1 MAIFLNAESMFELP
15 LSNPVLIFSLV
26 LFIILFVP
34 LLLNRIKVPYVI
46 GLILAGVA
54 VGEHGANLLRRDS
67 SIVLFGTVGLIYIMF
82 LAALEI
88 DMKEFRKN
96 SSKSLIFGIFTFAV
110 PMLLAAP
117 AARFILG
124 FSWMSSILF
133 ASMLASHTLISYP
146 VAARFN
152 VHKTK
157 AAIIAVGGTIITD
170 ILSLLVLAVIAK
182 MSQGAINQAFWIQ
195 LIVSVI
201 VFALIVWF
209 VFPIIARWFFKH
221 FDDSI
226 AQYTFVLAMVF
237 LGSFLAELAG
247 IEPIIGAFLSG
258 LALNRLIP
266 HHSPLMNRIDF
277 VGNALFIPFFL
288 IGVGML
294 VDIQVLF
301 KSTESLKVAGVMTI
315 AALGSKWLA
324 ALLTQKSFKM
334 NADERT
340 LIFGLSSARAAAT
353 LATVLVGYNII
364 IGQNELGEPIRLL
377 NEDVLNGCLIM
388 ILITCTIASIET
400 SRAASKLALKQNEGK
415 VTAGDQD
422 TRNILIAAS
431 KEDTINPMIE
441 LALLMQPRKDGQ
453 NIFVLSVISS
463 DTEDRESEERR
474 LSKYQ
479 DRMVSTAAATDVIL
493 TPLIRYDVNYV
504 SGIQHTLEEKRI
516 HEVIIGQQKI
526 TQDGISVTGMKSQM
540 LLERC
545 TQIIYLIH
553 GMQPLNT
560 IQSITVVC
568 SDRAELEPSF
578 PVLLE
583 RITAIGKQLNCDV
596 HYHSSVATLEV
607 IRQYNQVNKGPQAT
621 FTAFDNWNDFLILS
635 REVSSEDFFIVI
647 SARPANVSYHSGL
660 DDVPRHLARYFGAYN
675 YMLMYPDLHADF
687 SMQPVQELE
696 RTGEMIQK
704 GINQL
709 GKTGDKLIKNI
720 LKPGGIRH

>member
-1 MAIFLNAESMFELP
+1 MAILLNAESMFELP

-88 DMKEFRKN
+88 DMKEFKKN
-96 SSKSLIFGIFTFAV
+96 SSKSLIFGVFTFAV
-110 PMLLAAP
+110 PMLIAAP
-117 AARFILG
+117 AARFLLG
-124 FSWMSSILF
+124 FSWISSILF

-182 MSQGAINQAFWIQ
+182 MSQGEINQAFWIQ

-301 KSTESLKVAGVMTI
+301 KSAESLKVAGIMTV
-315 AALGSKWLA
+315 AALVSKWLA

-334 NADERT
+334 NGDERT
-340 LIFGLSSARAAAT
+340 LIFGLSAARAAAT

-400 SRAASKLALKQNEGK
+400 SRAAVKIAKKLNEGANK
-415 VTAGDQD
+415 AAGQG

-431 KEDTINPMIE
+431 KEDTIDPMIE
-441 LALLMQPRKDGQ
+441 LALLMQPRKHEQ

-463 DTEDRESEERR
+463 ETVDRESEERR
-474 LSKYQ
+474 LRKYQ
-479 DRMVSTAAATDVIL
+479 DRMVTTAAATDVIVS
-493 TPLIRYDVNYV
+493 PLIRYDVSYA

-516 HEVIIGQQKI
+516 HEVIIGQQKGEK
-526 TQDGISVTGMKSQM
+526 DPGSVTGLKSQK
-540 LLERC
+540 LLARC
-545 TQIIYLIH
+545 PQIVYLIH

-560 IQSITVVC
+560 IGKITVVC
-568 SDRAELEPSF
+568 SDRVELEASF
-578 PVLLE
+578 PMLIE
-583 RITAIGKQLNCDV
+583 RISTIGKQLNCDV
-596 HYHSSVATLEV
+596 HYYSSEGTLAS
-607 IRQYNQVNKGPQAT
+607 IQAYNQANKGPGAK
-621 FTAFDNWNDFLILS
+621 FTLFDDWSDFLILS
-635 REVSSEDFFIVI
+635 RDVRTEDLFVVI
-647 SARPANVSYHSGL
+647 CARPGNISYHDAL
-660 DDVPRHLARYFGAYN
+660 AEVPRHLAKYFNEYN
-675 YMLMYPDLHADF
+675 YLLMYPDLQADF
-687 SMQPVQELE
+687 SIQTGQTE
-696 RTGEMIQK
+696 RTGEILQK
-704 GINQL
+704 GINQIS
-709 GKTGDKLIKNI
+709 KTGDKLIRNI
-720 LKPGGIRH
+720 LKPGN

>member
-1 MAIFLNAESMFELP
+1 MAILLNAESMFELP

-88 DMKEFRKN
+88 DMKEFKKN
-96 SSKSLIFGIFTFAV
+96 SSKSLVFGVFTFAV
-110 PMLLAAP
+110 PMLIAAP
-117 AARFILG
+117 AARFLLD

-152 VHKTK
+152 VHKTI

-182 MSQGAINQAFWIQ
+182 MSQGEINQAFWIQ

-301 KSTESLKVAGVMTI
+301 KSAESLKVAGVMTA

-324 ALLTQKSFKM
+324 ALLTQKIFKM
-334 NADERT
+334 NNEERT
-340 LIFGLSSARAAAT
+340 LIFGLSAARAAAT

-364 IGQNELGEPIRLL
+364 IGQNELGEPVRLL

-400 SRAASKLALKQNEGK
+400 SRAAVKLARKLNEGRSQ
-415 VTAGDQD
+415 TAENGA
-422 TRNILIAAS
+422 RNILIAAS
-431 KEDTINPMIE
+431 KEDTIDPMIE
-441 LALLMQPRKDGQ
+441 LALLMQPRKHEQ

-463 DTEDRESEERR
+463 ETQERDSEERR
-474 LSKYQ
+474 LRKYQ
-479 DRMVSTAAATDVIL
+479 DRMITTAAATDVIV
-493 TPLIRYDVNYV
+493 TPLIRYDVSYA

-516 HEVIIGQQKI
+516 HEVIIGQQKSG
-526 TQDGISVTGMKSQM
+526 QDISSVTGLKSQK
-540 LLERC
+540 LLARC
-545 TQIIYLIH
+545 PQIIYLIH

-560 IQSITVVC
+560 IGKITVVC
-568 SDRAELEPSF
+568 SDRIELEASF
-578 PVLLE
+578 PVLFE
-583 RITAIGKQLNCDV
+583 RITTIGKQLNCDV
-596 HYHSSVATLEV
+596 HYYSTESTLASIEA
-607 IRQYNQVNKGPQAT
+607 YNQANKGPGAR
-621 FTAFDNWNDFLILS
+621 FTIFDTWDDFLILS
-635 REVSSEDFFIVI
+635 RDVRTEDLFIVI
-647 SARPANVSYHSGL
+647 GARPGNISYHPAL
-660 DDVPRHLARYFGAYN
+660 AEVPRHLAKYFDGYN
-675 YMLMYPDLHADF
+675 YLLMYPDLQADF
-687 SMQPVQELE
+687 SVQTGQTE
-696 RTGEMIQK
+696 RTGEILQK

-709 GKTGDKLIKNI
+709 GKTGDKLIRNI
-720 LKPGGIRH
+720 LKPGN

>member
-1 MAIFLNAESMFELP
+1 MVILLNTESMFELP

-34 LLLNRIKVPYVI
+34 LLLNKIKVPYVI
-46 GLILAGVA
+46 GLILAGVV

-88 DMKEFRKN
+88 DMKEFKKN

-110 PMLLAAP
+110 PMLIAAP
-117 AARFILG
+117 AAKFLLG

-152 VHKTK
+152 VHKTI

-182 MSQGAINQAFWIQ
+182 MSQGEINQAFWLQ

-209 VFPIIARWFFKH
+209 VFPVIARWFFKR
-221 FDDSI
+221 FDDNI

-237 LGSFLAELAG
+237 LGSFLAELSG

-301 KSTESLKVAGVMTI
+301 KSAESLKVAGIMTI

-334 NADERT
+334 NGSERT
-340 LIFGLSSARAAAT
+340 LIFGLSAARAAAT

-400 SRAASKLALKQNEGK
+400 SRAAVTLARKVNEDSNQATTEG
-415 VTAGDQD
+415 A
-422 TRNILIAAS
+422 RNILIAAS
-431 KEDTINPMIE
+431 KEDTIDPMIE
-441 LALLMQPRKDGQ
+441 LALLMQPRKHEQ

-463 DTEDRESEERR
+463 ETADRESEERR
-474 LSKYQ
+474 LRLYQ
-479 DRMVSTAAATDVIL
+479 DKMVSTAAATDVIVS
-493 TPLIRYDVNYV
+493 PLIRYDVSYV

-516 HEVIIGQQKI
+516 HEVIIGQQKGEK
-526 TQDGISVTGMKSQM
+526 DHGSVTGLKSRT
-540 LLERC
+540 LLARC
-545 TQIIYLIH
+545 PQIVYLIH
-553 GMQPLNT
+553 GMQPLST
-560 IQSITVVC
+560 IGNISVVC
-568 SDRAELEPSF
+568 SDLLEMEASF
-578 PVLLE
+578 PLLIE
-583 RITAIGKQLNCDV
+583 RISTIGKQLNCDV
-596 HYHSSVATLEV
+596 HYHSTENTLAS
-607 IRQYNQVNKGPQAT
+607 IRAYNQSNKGPGAQ
-621 FTAFDNWNDFLILS
+621 FTVFDNWNDFLILS
-635 REVSSEDFFIVI
+635 RDVQKEDLFVVI
-647 SARPANVSYHSGL
+647 GARPGNVSYHDAL
-660 DDVPRHLARYFGAYN
+660 ADVPGHLAKYFTEYN
-675 YMLMYPDLHADF
+675 YLLMYPDLQTDF
-687 SMQPVQELE
+687 LHPGRTE
-696 RTGEMIQK
+696 RTGEILQK
-704 GINQL
+704 GISQI
-709 GKTGDKLIKNI
+709 GKTGDKLIRNI
-720 LKPGGIRH
+720 LKPGS

>member
-1 MAIFLNAESMFELP
+1 MAILLSAAGMFELP

-34 LLLNRIKVPYVI
+34 LLLNKVKVPYVI

-96 SSKSLIFGIFTFAV
+96 SSKSLVFGIFTFAM
-110 PMLLAAP
+110 PMLVAAP
-117 AARFILG
+117 AARFMLG
-124 FSWMSSILF
+124 FSWISSILF

-182 MSQGAINQAFWIQ
+182 MSQGEINRAFWLQ
-195 LIVSVI
+195 LILSVI
-201 VFALIVWF
+201 IFALIVWF
-209 VFPIIARWFFKH
+209 IFPIIARWFFKH

-237 LGSFLAELAG
+237 LGCFLAELAG
-247 IEPIIGAFLSG
+247 IEPIVGAFLSG

-301 KSTESLKVAGVMTI
+301 KSTESVKVAGIMTA
-315 AALGSKWLA
+315 AALVSKWIA
-324 ALLTQKSFKM
+324 ALLTQKTFKM
-334 NADERT
+334 NGDERT
-340 LIFGLSSARAAAT
+340 LDFGLSTARAAAT

-400 SRAASKLALKQNEGK
+400 NRAAVKLARKLNEG
-415 VTAGDQD
+415 VSQAAARA

-431 KEDTINPMIE
+431 KEDTIDPMIG
-441 LALLMQPRKDGQ
+441 LALLMQPRKHEQ
-453 NIFVLSVISS
+453 NIFVFSVISA
-463 DTEDRESEERR
+463 DTADREFEERR
-474 LSKYQ
+474 FRKYQ
-479 DRMVSTAAATDVIL
+479 DRMVATAAATEVIVS
-493 TPLIRYDVNYV
+493 PLIRYDVSYS
-504 SGIQHTLEEKRI
+504 SGILHTLEEKRI
-516 HEVIIGQQKI
+516 HEVIIGQQKG
-526 TQDGISVTGMKSQM
+526 QQLPGSVTGLKSQK
-540 LLERC
+540 LLARC
-545 TQIIYLIH
+545 PQIGYLIH
-553 GMQPLNT
+553 GIQPLNT
-560 IQSITVVC
+560 IGKITVVC
-568 SDRAELEPSF
+568 SDKIELDASF
-578 PVLLE
+578 PVLIE
-583 RITAIGKQLNCDV
+583 RITTIGKQLNCDV
-596 HYHSSVATLEV
+596 HYYNTESSLAS
-607 IRQYNQVNKGPQAT
+607 IKAYNQANKGPGAQ
-621 FTAFDNWNDFLILS
+621 FTVFDDWDDFLILS
-635 REVSSEDFFIVI
+635 RDIRTEDLFVVLC
-647 SARPANVSYHSGL
+647 ARPGNISYHAAL
-660 DDVPRHLARYFGAYN
+660 AEVPRHLAKYFDEYN
-675 YMLMYPDLHADF
+675 YLLMYPDLRADF
-687 SMQPVQELE
+687 STQPSQTE
-696 RTGEMIQK
+696 RTGELLQK
-704 GINQL
+704 GIDQL
-709 GKTGDKLIKNI
+709 GKTGDKIIRTI
-720 LKPGGIRH
+720 LKPGN

>member
-1 MAIFLNAESMFELP
+1 MAILLNAENMFELP

-96 SSKSLIFGIFTFAV
+96 SSKSLIFGVFTFAV
-110 PMLLAAP
+110 PMLIAAP
-117 AARFILG
+117 AARFLLG

-146 VAARFN
+146 VAARFH

-182 MSQGAINQAFWIQ
+182 MSQGEINQAFWIQ

-221 FDDSI
+221 FDDNV

-301 KSTESLKVAGVMTI
+301 KSTESLKVAGVMTL

-334 NADERT
+334 NGDERT
-340 LIFGLSSARAAAT
+340 LIFGLSAARAAAT

-400 SRAASKLALKQNEGK
+400 SRAAVRIARKANEGANK
-415 VTAGDQD
+415 AMGEDM
-422 TRNILIAAS
+422 RNILIAAS
-431 KEDTINPMIE
+431 KEDTIDSMIE
-441 LALLMQPRKDGQ
+441 LALLMQPRKQEQ

-463 DTEDRESEERR
+463 ETADRESEERR
-474 LSKYQ
+474 LRQYQ
-479 DRMVSTAAATDVIL
+479 DKMVSTAAATDVIVS
-493 TPLIRYDVNYV
+493 PLIRYDVSYL

-516 HEVIIGQQKI
+516 HEVIIGQQREKEGS
-526 TQDGISVTGMKSQM
+526 DSATGLKSQE
-540 LLERC
+540 LLARC
-545 TQIIYLIH
+545 QQVVYLIH

-560 IQSITVVC
+560 IGNITVVC
-568 SDRAELEPSF
+568 SDRVELEASF
-578 PVLLE
+578 PTLIE
-583 RITAIGKQLNCDV
+583 RISTIGKQLNCDV
-596 HYHSSVATLEV
+596 HYYGTEDSLVSIQT
-607 IRQYNQVNKGPQAT
+607 YNQANKGPGAQ
-621 FTAFDNWNDFLILS
+621 FTQFDNWNDFLILS
-635 REVSSEDFFIVI
+635 RDVRKEDLFVVI
-647 SARPANVSYHSGL
+647 CARAGNVSYHNAL
-660 DDVPRHLARYFGAYN
+660 ADVPRHLAKYFSEYN
-675 YMLMYPDLHADF
+675 YLLMYPDLQSDF
-687 SMQPVQELE
+687 LQTGQTE
-696 RTGEMIQK
+696 RTGEMLQK
-704 GINQL
+704 GFTQI
-709 GKTGDKLIKNI
+709 GKTGDKLIRNI
-720 LKPGGIRH
+720 LKPGH